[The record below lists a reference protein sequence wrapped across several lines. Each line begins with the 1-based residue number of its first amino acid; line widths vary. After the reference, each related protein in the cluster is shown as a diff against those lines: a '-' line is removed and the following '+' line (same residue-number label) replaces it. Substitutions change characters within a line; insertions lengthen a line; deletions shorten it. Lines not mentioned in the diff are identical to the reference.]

1 MRNHRII
8 TGGVVEGTVCLPA
21 PPVISH
27 NFISFNN
34 ISNNLRCLYA
44 KPPYNNRRC
53 G

>member
-1 MRNHRII
+1 MRNHHII
-8 TGGVVEGTVCLPA
+8 TGDVVEGTVCLPA
-21 PPVISH
+21 VISH

-34 ISNNLRCLYA
+34 ISNNLRCLYE